1 LDHEY
6 QQFFRVEKGL
16 FSRAASTHPQLA
28 TSGAATGPTTVVA
41 AGAGGWISTVGGG
54 TPTTANCS
62 APPSSPSGWTELDSP
77 NNPIHE
83 DFHVLVYDTAA
94 ASTGENTLYAGTD
107 GGLFV
112 SYDDG
117 TTWTGSHNASPV
129 MNSLGVSVLG
139 DTILSGAWDVGVH
152 WSFDHGATWQNS
164 QNIDNDS
171 TAVLAT
177 PSGWF
182 AARLVC
188 QSGVCIWQSAAQGA
202 SWSAKLQ
209 AVPPNVTFV
218 ELDGNVFTG
227 GNADGNGNGLDVVYE
242 LGDASG
248 NPGQYGPAF
257 PDPNDVDTSVTAVD
271 YQGSTYVI
279 AGNQCAWA
287 VNREYPRPPLL
298 LEYGDCFR
306 GRHFSRLRAHLL
318 SEDLFRDAGTAPSAP
333 CAWGGVHVLDSL
345 LRGANRADRGRPR
358 SGSPALGLC
367 RRVSRRRRSP
377 KGIADKGMCKNQPF

>member
-1 LDHEY
+1 
-6 QQFFRVEKGL
+6 
-16 FSRAASTHPQLA
+16 
-28 TSGAATGPTTVVA
+28 VVA

-152 WSFDHGATWQNS
+152 WSFDHGATWQDS

-287 VNREYPRPPLL
+287 VNREYRDRRFYLSMAIASAAGIFLGFARTFYLKTYFATPALPLVL
-298 LEYGDCFR
+298 HVHGAVFTSWILFFVAQTALIADDR
-306 GRHFSRLRAHLL
+306 VQVHRRLGY
-318 SEDLFRDAGTAPSAP
+318 AGAFLA
-333 CAWGGVHVLDSL
+333 
-345 LRGANRADRGRPR
+345 GAVRPR
-358 SGSPALGLC
+358 GSPTKVCAKTSLFESAVIAPLRIPAAALI
-367 RRVSRRRRSP
+367 SP
-377 KGIADKGMCKNQPF
+377 TIENDPPQMREKVRKEYDS